1 MDTVK
6 QLLKTKG
13 QQIWSI
19 TPDASVY
26 EAIEQMN
33 DHGVGALLV
42 MENEK
47 LIGVIS
53 ERDYARKTI
62 LKGRSSKTTPVRDIM
77 TRKVI
82 YISPK
87 QTLEECMALMTDKR
101 VRHLP
106 VFVGEKLIGIISIG
120 DVLKAII
127 TDKKFIIDQLESYIT
142 GS

>member
-1 MDTVK
+1 METVK
-6 QLLKTKG
+6 QLLETKG
-13 QQIWSI
+13 QKIWSI

-42 MENEK
+42 MEGEK
-47 LIGVIS
+47 LTGVIS

-87 QTLEECMALMTDKR
+87 QTLEECMALMTNKR

-127 TDKKFIIDQLESYIT
+127 ADKTFIIDQLETYIT
-142 GS
+142 GY